1 MSSSFL
7 IFFQTLCNLIYLRQ
21 ELSLCLYV
29 LFLGQVLSSVTAH
42 LGKTKVDLKE
52 ASKFVTG

>member
-1 MSSSFL
+1 MAGTKFMFVF
-7 IFFQTLCNLIYLRQ
+7 I
-21 ELSLCLYV
+21 
-29 LFLGQVLSSVTAH
+29 FLGQVLSSVTAH